1 MSYFVQLRT
10 FVEVYRCLNISRAA
24 KNLGLSQ
31 PAATAH
37 IQSVESTV
45 GKTLFTRRHRGVEP
59 TNLAH
64 ELAAQIG
71 GHFDAIEQKMASTRS
86 RSSEVRGTITLAGPA
101 EYISYVASAQ
111 LANLLQ
117 GGHVDVSILP
127 GNREQIYSALDNGVA
142 DLAITAS
149 LPDSSMYDYQVLDSE
164 RLMLVT
170 HKLLA
175 DSLPT
180 QEMDANLLNTLPV
193 VAYSPQLP
201 LIREYFDVVFKAH
214 CRSQIIATCPDIRAL
229 AGIVRTGVGYSVLPD
244 YLCYDDLRSGRLVSL
259 GPEGPENNIYLA
271 WRKGALAHPRVNYAR
286 DILMAFSNI
295 NRYAF
300 HRE

>member
-37 IQSVESTV
+37 IQTVESAV
-45 GKTLFTRRHRGVEP
+45 GKSLFTRRHRGVEP
-59 TNLAH
+59 TNIAH
-64 ELAAQIG
+64 ELAAQLG
-71 GHFDAIEQKMASTRS
+71 SHFDAIEQKMASTRS
-86 RSSEVRGTITLAGPA
+86 RSTDVQGTIALAGPA

-117 GGHVDVSILP
+117 GGNVTVTILP
-127 GNREQIYSALDNGVA
+127 GNREQIYSALDSGNA
-142 DLAITAS
+142 DLAITGS
-149 LPDSSMYDYQVLDSE
+149 LPDSKVYDYQVLDSE
-164 RLMLVT
+164 RLMLVA
-170 HKLLA
+170 HRLLA
-175 DSLPT
+175 DALAQAPI
-180 QEMDANLLNTLPV
+180 DASVLNTLPV
-193 VAYSPQLP
+193 VSYDAQLP
-201 LIREYFDVVFKAH
+201 LIREYFDVIFKAH
-214 CRSQIIATCPDIRAL
+214 CRSPIVATCPDIRAL

-244 YLCYDDLRSGRLVSL
+244 YLCHDDIRSGRLVQL

-286 DILMAFSNI
+286 DIMMAFSNI